1 MESESSL
8 GSYAKP
14 DLARASRQGFP
25 EAIYGPGKTAPQ
37 IVAIAKALLGS
48 NKCVLATKV
57 ENADQVLKL
66 SIAEELPA
74 QYIEKIGLV
83 VFGELPAPV
92 SEFTSCGDEAG
103 QGAIAD
109 LVKPVA
115 LIAAG
120 TVDLPVAEE
129 AFWTL
134 ASVGIP
140 ARRFY
145 DVGVAGLHRLLD
157 CLSEIETCSA
167 AIVVAG
173 MDGALPS
180 VVCGLVS
187 MPVVAVPTAVG
198 YGTGLGGLTALA
210 NMLNSCS
217 PGLVAVNI
225 DNGFGAAVAIVRI
238 LQLSSRLQPKVCLP
252 ANE

>member
-8 GSYAKP
+8 SSYAKP
-14 DLARASRQGFP
+14 DLNRASRQGFP

-48 NKCVLATKV
+48 NQCVVATKV
-57 ENADQVLKL
+57 ENADLVLKL
-66 SIAEELPA
+66 SADADIQAWYL
-74 QYIEKIGLV
+74 EKAALV
-83 VFGELPAPV
+83 VFGEMPQPV
-92 SEFTSCGDEAG
+92 SEEAG
-103 QGAIAD
+103 AGLI
-109 LVKPVA
+109 KPVA

-157 CLSEIETCSA
+157 CLAEIENCSA

-225 DNGFGAAVAIVRI
+225 DNGFGAAVAIARI
-238 LQLSSRLQPKVCLP
+238 FGYRKATSQL
-252 ANE
+252 